1 MCKAP
6 AVDHQKLKKFDIA
19 ACQTLMQEP
28 FVSTVNEA
36 LGTGDNNPK
45 SRLCFPQPHAQHPIE
60 LPLHWLHNATAAGR
74 LQKGRGFVRCSVGD
88 AGRRSV
94 SRFTFRSEHWKIPN
108 AAFRVEGMCLFERWT
123 GRLRASSG
131 GLHQKH
137 SERAAGA
144 RFDTDPARTL
154 GSIRKPQEALMR

>member
-45 SRLCFPQPHAQHPIE
+45 SRLCFPLPHAQHPIE
-60 LPLHWLHNATAAGR
+60 PPLHWLHNATAAGR

-88 AGRRSV
+88 AGEKK
-94 SRFTFRSEHWKIPN
+94 RFTFHVSLGTLEDPKRCVSSRRDVSLREMDWKTPILIRRVASE
-108 AAFRVEGMCLFERWT
+108 T
-123 GRLRASSG
+123 LRAGS
-131 GLHQKH
+131 
-137 SERAAGA
+137 R
-144 RFDTDPARTL
+144 
-154 GSIRKPQEALMR
+154 GSI

>member
-45 SRLCFPQPHAQHPIE
+45 SRLCFPLPHAQHPIE
-60 LPLHWLHNATAAGR
+60 PPLHWLHNATAAGR
-74 LQKGRGFVRCSVGD
+74 LQQGRGFVRCSVGD
-88 AGRRSV
+88 AGEKK
-94 SRFTFRSEHWKIPN
+94 RFTFHVSLGTLEDPKRCVSSRRDVSLREMDWKTPSLIRRVASE
-108 AAFRVEGMCLFERWT
+108 T
-123 GRLRASSG
+123 LRAGS
-131 GLHQKH
+131 
-137 SERAAGA
+137 R
-144 RFDTDPARTL
+144 
-154 GSIRKPQEALMR
+154 GSI